1 MNFDY
6 TRFQNYG
13 LWVAIVALIP
23 LIFEAA
29 GAKVL
34 PANYEALS
42 GGILG
47 VLVLAG
53 VINSPTSGKWYGD
66 KTE

>member
-1 MNFDY
+1 VDLS
-6 TRFQNYG
+6 RFRNYG

-29 GAKVL
+29 GANVL

-53 VINSPTSGKWYGD
+53 VINNPSNGTGYKD
-66 KTE
+66 E

>member
-1 MNFDY
+1 VDLK
-6 TRFQNYG
+6 RFQNYG

-29 GAKVL
+29 GADVL
-34 PANYEALS
+34 PTNYEALS

-53 VINSPTSGKWYGD
+53 VINAPNSGKWYKD
-66 KTE
+66 E

>member
-1 MNFDY
+1 VDLS
-6 TRFQNYG
+6 RFQNYG
-13 LWVAIVALIP
+13 LWVAVVALIP

-29 GAKVL
+29 GANVL
-34 PANYEALS
+34 PANYEALT

-53 VINSPTSGKWYGD
+53 VINNPGSGTGYKD
-66 KTE
+66 E

>member
-1 MNFDY
+1 MDLK
-6 TRFQNYG
+6 RFQNYG

-29 GAKVL
+29 GANVL
-34 PANYEALS
+34 PANYEALT

-53 VINSPTSGKWYGD
+53 VINSPTSGKWYSD

>member
-1 MNFDY
+1 MDLS
-6 TRFQNYG
+6 RFRNYG

-29 GAKVL
+29 GANVL

-53 VINSPTSGKWYGD
+53 VINNPSNGTGYKD
-66 KTE
+66 E